1 MTMAGCAGM
10 VGSGPTPASHRS
22 LEITPTSVQLG
33 DVPVG
38 SYATQPIRIAASG
51 TADVTI
57 RKVTAGGSA
66 FALSGPAF
74 PQTLSP
80 GTSVTLTAEFRPS
93 ATGFA
98 SGSISVVSDAQ
109 DSPLLV
115 PLSGKGIKAVV
126 ALSADPS
133 SLMFG
138 SISDGTSV
146 TKQIVL
152 KSTGNTKVDIS
163 RASIVGAQFAVSGD
177 AHDVSLDPGQSLA
190 LTVTFHPAFSLS
202 GGTQGTLYVASNA
215 PNSPL
220 NIPLTGSGAS
230 TSNQSAGHTV
240 DLHWIASSSASVV
253 GYDVY
258 RGQDAS
264 GPFSRLNA
272 SLDAATSYADST
284 VSSGKTYYYVVTS
297 VDSKNVESAF
307 SSVVSVNVP

>member
-1 MTMAGCAGM
+1 MIMAGCAGM
-10 VGSGPTPASHRS
+10 VGSGPTPALHRS

-57 RKVTAGGSA
+57 KKVTAGGSA

-98 SGSISVVSDAQ
+98 SGSISVVTDTQ

-115 PLSGKGIKAVV
+115 PLSGKGIQAVV

-152 KSTGNTKVDIS
+152 KSTGNTKAEIS
-163 RASIVGAQFAVSGD
+163 GASIVGTDFAVSGD
-177 AHDVSLDPGQSLA
+177 DHNVILEPGQSLA
-190 LTVTFHPAFSLS
+190 LTVTFHPSFSLS
-202 GGTQGTLYVASNA
+202 GGTQGTLYVASDA

-220 NIPLTGSGAS
+220 HIPLTGSGAS
-230 TSNQSAGHTV
+230 NQSASHTV
-240 DLHWIASSSASVV
+240 DLRWTASSSPSVV
-253 GYDVY
+253 GYHVY
-258 RGQDAS
+258 RGGNAA
-264 GPFSRLNA
+264 GPFSRLNTGV
-272 SLDAATSYADST
+272 DAATSYADST
-284 VSSGKTYYYVVTS
+284 VSGGKTYYYVVTS
-297 VDSKNVESAF
+297 VDSTNVESAF
-307 SSVVSVNVP
+307 SSVVAVNVP